1 MARVMCVCEY
11 LLKKEIVKGKYEV
24 WGIWF
29 AMNQKGKEDWCLYD
43 DVLNAA
49 YPWMPTLDF
58 NVTKKMSLKS
68 QHSHESRGQVSTESQ
83 NARDFY

>member
-1 MARVMCVCEY
+1 MTSLMCVCEY
-11 LLKKEIVKGKYEV
+11 LLKKKILKGKYEV
-24 WGIWF
+24 LGICF
-29 AMNQKGKEDWCLYD
+29 KMNQKGKQHCCLYD
-43 DVLNAA
+43 DVLNA